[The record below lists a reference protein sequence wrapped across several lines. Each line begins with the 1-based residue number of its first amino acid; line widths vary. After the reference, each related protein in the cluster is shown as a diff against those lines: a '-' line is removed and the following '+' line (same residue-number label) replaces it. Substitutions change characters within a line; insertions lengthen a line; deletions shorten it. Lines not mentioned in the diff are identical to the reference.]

1 MTELLDM
8 GLTQEQWNKGR
19 ELHEKIEKA
28 IHVISLPLDIIK
40 ADEGHPWAHM
50 SSKCGST
57 SNIVTFIREEQSKRD
72 EPLSFLD
79 LGCSYGFVVALA
91 AHLGC
96 KSYGIEYEEKY
107 VDFGKKRL
115 DEAIRNGL
123 ETKFE
128 PKIDYGNFFPKDF
141 DITPNIDPKAKAFIN
156 LNDENFSESR
166 KHDPYKT
173 LGITPWDI
181 DIFYHF
187 QVQSF
192 EQVTQF
198 FSRYGKIGSFLLFNA
213 TSGRN
218 LEETL
223 KPENVVLAKKP
234 YEDFYIFQKIDS
246 LH

>member
-1 MTELLDM
+1 MPELLDM
-8 GLTQEQWNKGR
+8 GLTQEQWNTGR
-19 ELHEKIEKA
+19 ELHEKIEKLM
-28 IHVISLPLDIIK
+28 HEMPLPRSMVM
-40 ADEGHPWAHM
+40 ADEGHLFAHM

-57 SNIVTFIREEQSKRD
+57 SNIATFIREEQSKRD

-96 KSYGIEYEEKY
+96 KSYGIDFEERY
-107 VDFGKKRL
+107 VDFGKKAIH
-115 DEAIRNGL
+115 EAIKQGL
-123 ETKFE
+123 ESKFE
-128 PKIDYGNFFPKDF
+128 PRLAYGNFFPQDF
-141 DITPNIDPKAKAFIN
+141 DITPNIDSEAKAFIN
-156 LNDENFSESR
+156 LNGENFSESR

-173 LGITPWDI
+173 LGITPQDI

-192 EQVTQF
+192 GQVAQF
-198 FSRYGKIGSFLLFNA
+198 FSKYGKAGSFLLFNA

-218 LEETL
+218 LEDI